1 MGTVMEGVS
10 SSEQGLVVAPN
21 RHIARWTSA
30 ALALAVCAAILYS
43 MVTNRN
49 FEWGLVAHYLAARPI
64 LAGIG
69 MTVMLTLVAMCIG
82 IACGTVVA
90 IMRLSHN
97 PVLRAISTLYVWL
110 FRGIPPLVLLIF
122 IYNISALYPRFEVPS
137 PLGGHPLV
145 SVSANA
151 LITSLTAAIIGL
163 GLNETAYMAEIIR
176 GGILSVPEGQVHAAL
191 SLGMTHL
198 QVMRRIVLPQA
209 MRIIVPPT
217 GNETIGMLKMTS
229 LVSVIA
235 LADLLYSTELIYS
248 QNFQTI
254 PLLVVATIWYL
265 VLTSI
270 LTVVQHYVEV
280 HFGRSV
286 GGSRNRGAITSIGK
300 RLLGTHAAM
309 PASSGVVK

>member
-1 MGTVMEGVS
+1 METGTQS
-10 SSEQGLVVAPN
+10 QRLVVVPN
-21 RHIARWTSA
+21 RHVGRWASA
-30 ALALAVCAAILYS
+30 AVALCICGAVFYS
-43 MVTNRN
+43 MVTNPR
-49 FEWGLVAHYLAARPI
+49 FQWTLVGHYFAGESI
-64 LAGIG
+64 LAGLGI
-69 MTVMLTLVAMCIG
+69 TIMLTAIAMLIG
-82 IACGTVVA
+82 ISLGTVVA
-90 IMRLSHN
+90 IMRLSSN
-97 PVLRAISTLYVWL
+97 PVLKATSTVYVWF

-137 PLGGHPLV
+137 PLGGHPLL
-145 SVSANA
+145 SISANV

-176 GGILSVPEGQVHAAL
+176 GGILSVPEGQVQAAL

-209 MRIIVPPT
+209 MRIIIPPT

-248 QNFQTI
+248 ENFQTI

-265 VLTSI
+265 VLTTI
-270 LTVVQHYVEV
+270 LTVMQHYVEA

-286 GGSRNRGAITSIGK
+286 GGSGGAGLLRTIGD
-300 RLLGTHAAM
+300 RLVMFHGTI
-309 PASSGVVK
+309 PEDGSGAR